1 MVSIWTV
8 ACGRAVL
15 LYEPPPPP
23 SVIPQAAAM
32 LGPAEGGY
40 LQTFISRLLCA
51 EMFAEGQM
59 SEEKKLFL

>member
-1 MVSIWTV
+1 M
-8 ACGRAVL
+8 L

>member
-1 MVSIWTV
+1 
-8 ACGRAVL
+8 
-15 LYEPPPPP
+15 
-23 SVIPQAAAM
+23 M

-51 EMFAEGQM
+51 EISAALFAEGQM